1 MKLFQNL
8 TFRQKLLFSI
18 IPLVIIAITVLAYI
32 TYQNA
37 AKSLIAAE
45 DEAMVKMV
53 NKTMDE
59 LKLWVADRE
68 KEAQLFSMNRTLQEA
83 CSGRSLADAQATL
96 SKDLALSPVYED
108 IFLADQNGKLII
120 TATGTAID
128 KFVLA
133 EDYQTNVSS
142 ARQGKVYMGK
152 VFASG
157 STGRPLV
164 TITTPVYQ
172 NNQQVGIF
180 GILVKLDEFSDLYL
194 ADVKFG
200 QSGYLVIIDG
210 TGLALAHPKKE
221 IVLKTNFTQY
231 DWGRQVVA
239 EKNGKINYTFEG
251 IQKIGNFRTYDRNGW
266 IFYAVATKAEFLAP
280 VKKLLSISVG
290 VGVIAVGLLL
300 VITLLITNQIFGVIG
315 GVVNRLKDIAQGEGD
330 LTSRIQYNNQDEVGD
345 LTKWFNIFVEK
356 IQALV
361 KQVKVSIEQVGNA
374 SEEISSASEQMASG
388 AEEQQSQLSEI
399 ATSMEQMSAMILESS
414 KNANETQEN
423 ANQANKA
430 AEDGTST
437 VQETIAGIENV
448 ANITL
453 KASEQIATLEQRS
466 SEIGKVIQ
474 VIDDIADQTNLLALN
489 ANIEA
494 ARAGEAGRGFA
505 VVADEVRKLAERT
518 VKATAEIGDQIK
530 SIQYAVRESVEAMN
544 KVAERSKDG
553 QKVASKAGEALEKI
567 TQLVKNVNQAITQVA
582 SAADEQSSGAE
593 EISKNVE
600 TVSTVAKEAASSA
613 QELAASS
620 EELNREVKSLGE
632 LVGQFKV

>member
-1 MKLFQNL
+1 MNLFKNL
-8 TFRQKLLFSI
+8 TFRQKLLYSI
-18 IPLVIIAITVLAYI
+18 IPLVIVAITVLAYI
-32 TYQNA
+32 TYQSA
-37 AKSLIAAE
+37 AKSLITAQ
-45 DEAMVKMV
+45 DDAMVKMV
-53 NKTMDE
+53 NKTIDE
-59 LKLWVADRE
+59 LTLWIADRE

-83 CSGRSLADAQATL
+83 CSGRSLDEARNTL
-96 SKDLALSPVYED
+96 EKDLDLSPVYED
-108 IFLADQNGKLII
+108 IFLAAPNGEII
-120 TATGTAID
+120 LTASGANSNL
-128 KFVLA
+128 VLA
-133 EDYQTNVSS
+133 EDFQNNVNM
-142 ARQGKVYMGK
+142 ARQGKVQLGE

-157 STGRPLV
+157 VSGRPLL
-164 TITTPVYQ
+164 TITMPIYQ
-172 NNQQVGIF
+172 NNQMVGVF
-180 GILVKLDEFSDLYL
+180 GILVKLDNFSDLYL
-194 ADVKFG
+194 SDVKFG
-200 QSGYLVIIDG
+200 ETGYLFIIDKNG
-210 TGLALAHPKKE
+210 
-221 IVLKTNFTQY
+221 IVLCHPHKEYSLKLDISQY
-231 DWGRQVVA
+231 DWGREVI
-239 EKNGKINYTFEG
+239 ERKNGKSEYTFEG
-251 IQKIGNFRTYDRNGW
+251 VRKIGNFRAFDRNDW
-266 IFYAVATKAEFLAP
+266 IFYATATRSEFIAP
-280 VKKLLSISVG
+280 IRHLLTISVV
-290 VGVIAVGLLL
+290 VGVVAVASLLFITL
-300 VITLLITNQIFGVIG
+300 VIANQIFGVIG

-330 LTSRIQYNNQDEVGD
+330 LTVRINYNNKDEVGE
-345 LTKWFNIFVEK
+345 LTKWFNLFVEK

-361 KQVKVSIEQVGNA
+361 KQVKTSIEQVGNA

-399 ATSMEQMSAMILESS
+399 ATSMEQMSAMILQSS
-414 KNANETQEN
+414 KNANETQDN

-430 AEDGTST
+430 AEEGTST

-448 ANITL
+448 ANITI

-518 VKATAEIGDQIK
+518 VKATAEIGEQIK
-530 SIQYAVRESVEAMN
+530 SIQGAVRESVQAMN
-544 KVAERSKDG
+544 KVADHSKDG
-553 QKVASKAGEALEKI
+553 QQVAAKAGEALEKI
-567 TQLVKNVNQAITQVA
+567 SQLVKNVNQAIAQVA

>member
-1 MKLFQNL
+1 MFKFFKNMKISKKIFIG
-8 TFRQKLLFSI
+8 FFLLI
-18 IPLVIIAITVLAYI
+18 VIIIAVAIGSIYGLSTINKYVEKA
-32 TYQNA
+32 
-37 AKSLIAAE
+37 
-45 DEAMVKMV
+45 VMV
-53 NKTMDE
+53 NLPITDY
-59 LKLWVADRE
+59 LIQADRDLQ
-68 KEAQLFSMNRTLQEA
+68 QLL
-83 CSGRSLADAQATL
+83 
-96 SKDLALSPVYED
+96 
-108 IFLADQNGKLII
+108 
-120 TATGTAID
+120 
-128 KFVLA
+128 
-133 EDYQTNVSS
+133 
-142 ARQGKVYMGK
+142 
-152 VFASG
+152 
-157 STGRPLV
+157 
-164 TITTPVYQ
+164 
-172 NNQQVGIF
+172 
-180 GILVKLDEFSDLYL
+180 
-194 ADVKFG
+194 
-200 QSGYLVIIDG
+200 
-210 TGLALAHPKKE
+210 
-221 IVLKTNFTQY
+221 
-231 DWGRQVVA
+231 VA
-239 EKNGKINYTFEG
+239 E
-251 IQKIGNFRTYDRNGW
+251 R
-266 IFYAVATKAEFLAP
+266 
-280 VKKLLSISVG
+280 S
-290 VGVIAVGLLL
+290 LLL
-300 VITLLITNQIFGVIG
+300 VSKSSQDYSNFLDEYNENMVQSDERWNKYKALVDNPEELEIITKYDQARKEWLIVTQKIISDYQKDSQESRQSALNLSLGEGKEKFEIMREYINQLQDLNTKYAEELKTSSLNTYSSNIKMAVLFIVIG
-315 GVVNRLKDIAQGEGD
+315 IVVAIFVGFYLKNFVVSPLKKVTEILKDIAQGEGD
-330 LTSRIQYNNQDEVGD
+330 LTRRLDIQSSDEVGELAQWFD
-345 LTKWFNIFVEK
+345 LFVEK
-356 IQALV
+356 IQGLI